1 MFTQMLNGLGG
12 TPSVRAK
19 SGARRRITAFLGLLS
34 VAVMAHAATRTL
46 QSIEISPIG
55 DNRVMVRLHMSQQ
68 APHPQ
73 SFSVNSPA
81 RLAVD
86 LPGTALALARRY
98 RKVDIGVLRGYA
110 AVHAEDRTRV
120 VLNLQQNVPYT
131 IRQQGD
137 DVLITLAGGV
147 QSTAVTQSLPSTQEI
162 RAIHFHR
169 GENGQGVVVVKLSNP
184 QFAVDVQQENGKIVA
199 QFSHTTVPSNLLE
212 RLDVLD
218 FATPVRFVDSRHIG
232 SAAEIVVTPV
242 SSTDFEETSYQSGNK
257 FTLSLQPLTSEEAL
271 QRQRQHPRYTGKKI
285 SLDFQSVPV
294 RSLLQIIADVA
305 GTNMVVSDA
314 VGGKIAIRLDDVPW
328 DEALH
333 VILETKGLGMQRQNN
348 VIFVAPLA
356 EIAQREKAVMETRQ
370 QSSNLA
376 PLKTEVIQINYAK
389 ASDIAS
395 LLKSGHHSILGKRG
409 EVTVDSRTNTLLVA
423 DTPENLSDI
432 HALIRRL
439 DVPVRQVL
447 IESRIVIATNNFDRQ
462 LGAQFGF
469 SANNGILSTSGTNTA
484 TNNAVTNKLAG
495 SPPSFDTSQSSRYNV
510 NLPATSTLANPGT
523 IGLALLS
530 SKYLVDLEL
539 SALQA
544 EGRGEVISTPRVI
557 TANAKQASIEQGVE
571 IPYQES
577 TSSGATSVQFKKA
590 VLSLNVTP
598 QITPDGRIIMDLAIR
613 KDDVGQVVNTAN
625 GGSVPS
631 IDTHRVNTQV
641 LVNNGQTVVLGG
653 IYEDTKSNTMNKVPL
668 LGDIP
673 ILGALFRF
681 TEHQNDRSELLVFIT
696 PKILNQAIRVE
707 NSSY

>member
-1 MFTQMLNGLGG
+1 MFTQMLKGRDGI
-12 TPSVRAK
+12 PSARVIR
-19 SGARRRITAFLGLLS
+19 GASRRIVVILALLS
-34 VAVMAHAATRTL
+34 VTTMAYAATRTL

-55 DNRVMVRLHMSQQ
+55 DNRVVVRLHMSQS

-73 SFSVNSPA
+73 SFAVNHPA

-86 LPGTALALARRY
+86 LPKTALGLARRY
-98 RKVDIGVLRGYA
+98 RKVDIGALRGYA
-110 AVHAEDRTRV
+110 AVHAEGRTRV
-120 VLNLQQNVPYT
+120 VLDLQKNVPYA
-131 IRQQGD
+131 IRQQGN

-147 QSTAVTQSLPSTQEI
+147 QSTATTQSVQSTQQI
-162 RAIHFHR
+162 RTIHFHR
-169 GENGQGVVVVKLSNP
+169 GENGQGVVVVRLSSP
-184 QFAVDVQQENGKIVA
+184 QFSVNVQQENGRIVA
-199 QFSHTTVPSNLLE
+199 RFSHTAVPSSLIE

-218 FATPVRFVDSRHIG
+218 FATPVRYIDSHRIG
-232 SAAEIVVTPV
+232 NAAEIVVTPV
-242 SSTDFEETSYQSGNK
+242 NSANYEETSYQSGNK
-257 FTLSLQPLTSEEAL
+257 FTLSLQPLTSEEAQQQ
-271 QRQRQHPRYTGKKI
+271 QRLHPHYTGKKI

-305 GTNMVVSDA
+305 GTNMVVSDS

-356 EIAQREKAVMETRQ
+356 EIAQREKAEMETKQ

-395 LLKSGHHSILGKRG
+395 LMKSNSHSILGKRG
-409 EVTVDSRTNTLLVA
+409 EVTVDQRTNTLLVM
-423 DTPENLSDI
+423 DTPEKLSDI

-447 IESRIVIATNNFDRQ
+447 IQSRIVIANNNFDRQ

-484 TNNAVTNKLAG
+484 TNNAVTNKLNG
-495 SPPSFDTSQSSRYNV
+495 NPPSFDTNQSDRYNV
-510 NLPATSTLANPGT
+510 NLPAAATLGNPGT

-544 EGRGEVISTPRVI
+544 EGKGEVISTPRVI

-613 KDDVGQVVNTAN
+613 KDDVGQVVSTAN

-653 IYEDTKSNTMNKVPL
+653 IYEDSKTDTLNKVPL

-673 ILGALFRF
+673 LLGALFRY

-696 PKILNQAIRVE
+696 PKILNQAIRIR
-707 NSSY
+707 NTSY